1 MSATVNLK
9 EYLHP
14 QMDLLFV
21 ALNAPEVSNENAHWF
36 TYNLSFWNL
45 LFNAGIIT
53 KPITDKLK
61 GDVTVFGTTTI
72 NYNNWVI
79 GVTDLNREVVDTNS
93 LNVTTNIDQVKRIKN
108 IIDTHPTKRIC
119 LMHGLV
125 AEEFE
130 KQDMIKR
137 NYNGGKNQY
146 GKVGQYKNTAIFE
159 VPFHNAAVPS
169 TVSFYKLLIHSSETN
184 EVEEIEEASQKEQSI
199 PQTITDIKDVSGA
212 VFYLPD
218 VGNSIT
224 DKDITKGT
232 LRITASAASWFPS
245 QSTTIKVVVNGK
257 VKTVAYEKKDG
268 RSDLL
273 KIGKDFMQQL
283 GLKPNGRLKV
293 TRLLSNIYK
302 IETRK

>member
-1 MSATVNLK
+1 MPATINLK

-36 TYNLSFWNL
+36 TYNLSFWNV
-45 LFNAGIIT
+45 LFNAGIII
-53 KPITDKLK
+53 KPIADKLQ
-61 GDVTVFGTTTI
+61 GDVTVFGTTKI

-93 LNVTTNIDQVKRIKN
+93 LNVTTNEDQVNRIKK

-119 LMHGLV
+119 LMHGMV

-130 KQDMIKR
+130 KQGMIKR
-137 NYNGGKNQY
+137 NYVGGKNQY

-159 VPFHNAAVPS
+159 VPFHNAAVPN
-169 TVSFYKLLIHSSETN
+169 TVSFYKLLIQFSETN
-184 EVEEIEEASQKEQSI
+184 EVEKIEEASQKEQAT

-232 LRITASAASWFPS
+232 LRITASAASWFPN
-245 QSTTIKVVVNGK
+245 QSTTVQIQVNGK
-257 VKTVAYEKKDG
+257 MKTVAYEKKDS

-283 GLKPNGRLKV
+283 GLKPNGRLKF
-293 TRLLSNIYK
+293 TRQLPEFYK
-302 IETRK
+302 IEKA